1 MSLFDEFLSSNGNAL
16 VKQLARNFNL
26 DEGTTQAAIGQMLPA
41 ITRGVQRNS
50 ASSEG
55 MDELVKALDSGR
67 HRHYADDPASL
78 TNADSIEDGNRI
90 LGHVLKSKDVSRN
103 VAGQAA
109 AATGL
114 DSGILKQMLPMIAA
128 AAMGM
133 MSKQSAG
140 AANSGST
147 INSMLV
153 SMLDTD
159 GDGSVTDDLLD
170 MAKKFF

>member
-1 MSLFDEFLSSNGNAL
+1 MSLFNELLSSQGGAL

-26 DEGTTQAAIGQMLPA
+26 DESTTQSAIGQMLPA
-41 ITRGVQRNS
+41 ITKGVQRNS
-50 ASSEG
+50 ASSAG
-55 MDELVKALDSGR
+55 MDELMKVLGSGR
-67 HRHYADDPASL
+67 HQRYADDPSSL
-78 TNADSIEDGNRI
+78 MNADSIEDGNKI
-90 LGHVLKSKDVSRN
+90 LGHVLSSKDVSRN

-114 DSGILKQMLPMIAA
+114 DSGILKQMLPMVAA

-133 MSKQSAG
+133 MSKQSATAG
-140 AANSGST
+140 NSGSAMS
-147 INSMLV
+147 NMLT
-153 SMLDTD
+153 SMLDAD

>member
-1 MSLFDEFLSSNGNAL
+1 MSLFDELISNNGSAL
-16 VKQLARNFNL
+16 VKQLAQNFNL
-26 DEGTTQAAIGQMLPA
+26 DENTTQEAIGQMLPA

-50 ASSEG
+50 ASSTG
-55 MDELVKALDSGR
+55 MDDLMKALNTGR
-67 HRHYADDPASL
+67 HQRYADDPSSL
-78 TNADSIEDGNRI
+78 INAASIEDGNKI
-90 LGHVLKSKDVSRN
+90 LGHVLNSKDVSRN

-133 MSKQSAG
+133 LSKQSTAAG
-140 AANSGST
+140 SDSSAMSN
-147 INSMLV
+147 MLT
-153 SMLDTD
+153 SMLDAD
-159 GDGSVTDDLLD
+159 GDGSVADDLLD

>member
-1 MSLFDEFLSSNGNAL
+1 MSLYDELLSSHGGAL
-16 VKQLARNFNL
+16 VKQLAQNFNL
-26 DEGTTQAAIGQMLPA
+26 DEKTTQAAIGQMLPA

-50 ASSEG
+50 ASSAG
-55 MDELVKALDSGR
+55 MDELIKVLDSGR
-67 HRHYADDPASL
+67 HQRYADDPSSL
-78 TNADSIEDGNRI
+78 VNADSIEDGNKI
-90 LGHVLKSKDVSRN
+90 LGHVFNSKEVSRN

-133 MSKQSAG
+133 MSKQSTAAG
-140 AANSGST
+140 NDSSAMSN
-147 INSMLV
+147 MLT
-153 SMLDTD
+153 SMLDAD
-159 GDGSVTDDLLD
+159 GDGSIADDLLD